1 MTDKQLIT
9 EQIVKVQNELE
20 RLNKLLQDETMLDN
34 QLLMVYLRD
43 NLKGVVGDAYSNP
56 YGDGRITILTDTQ
69 QEEIPVTGDGMVFV
83 LSLPVLAAAVLL
95 LMLKRKPR

>member
-1 MTDKQLIT
+1 MLVKHPGLDKICTITVRIVGAITDRPPK
-9 EQIVKVQNELE
+9 N
-20 RLNKLLQDETMLDN
+20 
-34 QLLMVYLRD
+34 
-43 NLKGVVGDAYSNP
+43 VVFRISRREIPKFSP